1 LGKYGFIRV
10 GAATPT
16 VALADPQTN
25 LQRIC
30 TALDEAVEKHVSLLI
45 FPSMCITGATTGDL
59 SAQQILLDAASD
71 AIDNLVNY
79 TNGLPITIVVG
90 APVQYHGKCVDSHI
104 IIEDGMVQQIV
115 PHGDDFVFEVGD
127 ALVSFA
133 LGSGVH
139 IVIEPAAEPSVA
151 GSVAILRRELSALSR
166 SNNCA
171 YIYCNAGCGE
181 STTNYVTS
189 GKSLIC
195 ENGSILAE
203 SAEYAAESSLLI
215 ADIDVQMLSCLGADD
230 VFSFDSPEF
239 SSPGFDDTDFDS
251 ELFRK
256 IDTSPYIPEGV
267 GINEYCSEAF
277 NIQAMSLARRLNA
290 CSSNKVVIG
299 ISGGLD
305 STLALLATVVCF
317 DKLGFDRKGIIGISM
332 PGFGTSSRTHSNAT
346 ELMRLLGV
354 TSREIDI
361 KDACLRHF
369 EAIGHPADLQDVTY
383 ENVQARERTQILF
396 DVANMENALV
406 LGTGDLSELALGW
419 CTYSGDQMSSYAINA
434 SIPKTVIRMM
444 CSFAADALF
453 DEPRISS
460 VIKDI
465 VATPVSPEL
474 KGDGQDITQKTED
487 VLGPYELHDFF
498 IYYFVRF
505 GFSPE
510 KILFMAQKAFGTV
523 YSKSFIQNCLSTFL
537 RRFFSQQ
544 FKRSCAPDGPL
555 VTDISL
561 SPRGEWNMPSDA
573 SVSLW
578 LENLK

>member
-1 LGKYGFIRV
+1 V

-45 FPSMCITGATTGDL
+45 FPSMCITGATAGDL
-59 SAQQILLDAASD
+59 SAQQILLDAAAD

-90 APVQYHGKCVDSHI
+90 APVQYRGKCVDSHI
-104 IIEDGMVQQIV
+104 IIEDGMLHRIV
-115 PHGDDFVFEVGD
+115 PHGEDVVFEVGG
-127 ALVSFA
+127 ALVSFS
-133 LGSGVH
+133 LGSGAQ
-139 IVIEPAAEPSVA
+139 IVIEPSAEPSVA
-151 GSVAILRRELSALSR
+151 GSTSILRKELSALSR
-166 SNNCA
+166 SYSCA

-181 STTNYVTS
+181 STTNFVNS

-203 SAEYAAESSLLI
+203 SVEYGTEPSLLI
-215 ADIDVQMLSCLGADD
+215 ADIDIQMLSCLGDDD
-230 VFSFDSPEF
+230 VFSESPEF
-239 SSPGFDDTDFDS
+239 SSPGYEDTDFDS
-251 ELFRK
+251 DLFRK
-256 IDTSPYIPEGV
+256 IDPSPYIPYGV
-267 GINEYCSEAF
+267 DINEYCREAF
-277 NIQAMSLARRLNA
+277 SIQAMSLARRMTA
-290 CSSNKVVIG
+290 CSANKVVIG

-305 STLALLATVVCF
+305 STLALLASVICF
-317 DKLGFDRKGIIGISM
+317 DRLGLDRKGIIGISM

-346 ELMRLLGV
+346 QLMRLLGV

-361 KDACLRHF
+361 KDACLRHL

-383 ENVQARERTQILF
+383 ENAQARERTQILF

-434 SIPKTVIRMM
+434 SIPKTVIRQM
-444 CSFAADALF
+444 CNFAADSLF
-453 DEPRISS
+453 DNPNISA
-460 VIKDI
+460 VLTDI

-474 KGDGQDITQKTED
+474 KGDGAEITQKTED

-510 KILFMAQKAFGTV
+510 KILFLARKAFGPA
-523 YSKSFIQNCLSTFL
+523 YSESFIQKCLVTFL

-544 FKRSCAPDGPL
+544 FKRSCAPDGPI
-555 VTDISL
+555 VTDVSL
-561 SPRGEWNMPSDA
+561 SPRGEWIMPSDA